1 MDDDREEKRGRQQR
15 AERERERPDGEGSR
29 CLSLH
34 GGNRRESLFSHI
46 QLLIW
51 SVKNHMA
58 ILNMP
63 VAFSA
68 HFPQLYM
75 LTVSTY
81 TTIKRSWGKH
91 LFHLQHG
98 DTFSRSGEG
107 AQLRECLSPM
117 NKALDSIP

>member
-1 MDDDREEKRGRQQR
+1 MMTGKRREGDDKEL
-15 AERERERPDGEGSR
+15 RERGGGADGEGSR

-58 ILNMP
+58 ILNMLI
-63 VAFSA
+63 AFSA
-68 HFPQLYM
+68 HFPQPYM

-81 TTIKRSWGKH
+81 TTIKR
-91 LFHLQHG
+91 
-98 DTFSRSGEG
+98 
-107 AQLRECLSPM
+107 
-117 NKALDSIP
+117 